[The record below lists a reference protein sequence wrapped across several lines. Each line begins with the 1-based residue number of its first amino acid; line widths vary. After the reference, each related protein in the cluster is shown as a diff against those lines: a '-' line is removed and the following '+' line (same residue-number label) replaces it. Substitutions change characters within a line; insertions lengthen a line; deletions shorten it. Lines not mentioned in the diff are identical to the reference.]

1 MPDDKF
7 ISKSEH
13 AKLLKKL
20 HKYLFW
26 VGEQIPHK
34 VEINDEMVYLHEFVW
49 EMVNK
54 SKLSDE
60 DKIQIDHCIVL
71 ISKKET
77 EYENDLERSDLTLQD
92 AKKLFSKTAGLMRAL
107 MDLKE
112 LGEHPK
118 KKRLRK
124 FHRDVKKRKVDDA
137 KKLVTFIDK
146 VK

>member
-1 MPDDKF
+1 MSDNTF
-7 ISKSEH
+7 ISKNEH
-13 AKLLKKL
+13 VKLLKSL

-34 VEINDEMVYLHEFVW
+34 VEINGEMVHLHEFVW

-54 SKLSDE
+54 PQLSDE
-60 DKIQIDHCIVL
+60 NKTQINHCIAL
-71 ISKKET
+71 ISKKEA
-77 EYENDLERSDLTLQD
+77 EYEYDLEISDLTLQD

-112 LGEHPK
+112 LEEHPK

-124 FHRDVKKRKVDDA
+124 FHRNVKKRKVDDA
-137 KKLVTFIDK
+137 KKLITFIDK
-146 VK
+146 IK

>member
-1 MPDDKF
+1 MSDNDF

-13 AKLLKKL
+13 TKLLKRL

-34 VEINDEMVYLHEFVW
+34 VEINEEMVHLHEFVW

-54 SKLSDE
+54 PQLSDD
-60 DKIQIDHCIVL
+60 DKIQINHCITL
-71 ISKKET
+71 ISKKES
-77 EYENDLERSDLTLQD
+77 EYEHDLERSDLTLQD

-112 LGEHPK
+112 LEEHPK

-124 FHRDVKKRKVDDA
+124 FHHDMKKRKVDDA
-137 KKLVTFIDK
+137 KKLVTFVEKIK
-146 VK
+146 